1 MTLCTTTKFFEGT
14 GNFSTEIITVPVPE
28 KEPFWKRI
36 LIIDDETDITIAL
49 KKALTDNGFEQV
61 ETFNDP
67 LLALN
72 SFKVDLYDLLIL
84 DIIMPEIDGFELYE
98 QMRSIDNDVKVCF
111 ITAFEVNLQA
121 LKAIY
126 PTATTTDDLGCFIRK
141 PVEVQ
146 HLIKHVRAELN

>member
-67 LLALN
+67 LLALK

-98 QMRSIDNDVKVCF
+98 QMRSIDRPWEFLGACPTHTFSPTLFDVFVDWPGQDERLGMDPNF
-111 ITAFEVNLQA
+111 
-121 LKAIY
+121 
-126 PTATTTDDLGCFIRK
+126 DLD
-141 PVEVQ
+141 Q
-146 HLIKHVRAELN
+146 LNGG

>member
-1 MTLCTTTKFFEGT
+1 MTLCTTTKFFEGR
-14 GNFSTEIITVPVPE
+14 GNFSTEAIAVPE

-61 ETFNDP
+61 DTFNDP
-67 LLALN
+67 LLALK
-72 SFKVDLYDLLIL
+72 SFKVDLYGLIIL

-121 LKAIY
+121 LKAVY
-126 PTATTTDDLGCFIRK
+126 STATTTDDLGYFIRNLLK
-141 PVEVQ
+141 YN
-146 HLIKHVRAELN
+146 I

>member
-1 MTLCTTTKFFEGT
+1 MKVQ
-14 GNFSTEIITVPVPE
+14 EISPVNHTVPVPE

-49 KKALTDNGFEQV
+49 TKALTDNGFEQV

-67 LLALN
+67 LLALK

-84 DIIMPEIDGFELYE
+84 DIIMPEIDGFDLYE

-141 PVEVQ
+141 PVEYS
-146 HLIKHVRAELN
+146 I

>member
-14 GNFSTEIITVPVPE
+14 GNLSAEAIAVPE
-28 KEPFWKRI
+28 KETFWKRI

-61 ETFNDP
+61 DTFNDP
-67 LLALN
+67 LLALK

-121 LKAIY
+121 LKAVY

>member
-1 MTLCTTTKFFEGT
+1 M
-14 GNFSTEIITVPVPE
+14 
-28 KEPFWKRI
+28 
-36 LIIDDETDITIAL
+36 
-49 KKALTDNGFEQV
+49 
-61 ETFNDP
+61 
-67 LLALN
+67 
-72 SFKVDLYDLLIL
+72 LIL

>member
-14 GNFSTEIITVPVPE
+14 GNFSPEIITVPVPE

-36 LIIDDETDITIAL
+36 LIINDETDITIAL

-67 LLALN
+67 LLALK

-121 LKAIY
+121 LKSNISY
-126 PTATTTDDLGCFIRK
+126 RYYY
-141 PVEVQ
+141 
-146 HLIKHVRAELN
+146 R